1 MPASIRKFGITL
13 ALLSASI
20 APAQAPAIHWQPWS
34 SDVFTQAKRE
44 HKFVL
49 LDLEA
54 VWCHWCH
61 VMDEVTYAD
70 PAVRGELNDHYLLV
84 KVDQDSRPDLS
95 NRYEDYGW
103 PATVVFDA
111 DGGEIVKRQGYMP
124 PRPMLFLLEAIVKD
138 PSPGPSVV
146 PDAPVQFATN
156 STMSAAL
163 LVTLHKNFNLQY
175 DADASGW
182 GFGHKYLDADSV
194 EYAMLLA
201 LRGDK
206 QSEQRVRATLANEQ
220 KLIDP
225 VWGGAYQYSVD
236 GKWDEPH
243 YEKLIGIQSDVLR
256 TYSAAYAQWR
266 DPAYL
271 KAAKSIQTYVHSF
284 LTSPEGAFY
293 VSQDADVVP
302 GQHSDKYYA
311 LDDKGR
317 RRQGVPR
324 VDQHLYAREN
334 GWMIQALCTLY
345 AATGDRSALDSAE
358 TAAKWVIAHRS
369 IDPQKDGGAGFH
381 HGDHDAA
388 GPYLG
393 DTLSMGRAFLA
404 LYTVTGDR
412 QWLAR
417 ALSADTFIA
426 AQFPVQS
433 QSAAQS
439 QSKEKS
445 TPGFATS
452 KTATDASY
460 RPHPERDENAQ
471 LARFAN
477 LLYQYTGD
485 NAAKSN
491 ADRAMRYLATRPIA
505 LRPMAGTTLLAE
517 SEFTSDPIHI
527 TIVGAAGDATS
538 KQLFTDALASPSSY
552 KRIELWDPKQGKPV
566 RDDVTYPGMSKPAA
580 FLCRQRSCSTP
591 IFDSAKL
598 NAKISQALRQPQG

>member
-1 MPASIRKFGITL
+1 MPASLRKYVICL
-13 ALLSASI
+13 ALLTASI
-20 APAQAPAIHWQPWS
+20 APAQAPDIHWQSWS
-34 SDVFTQAKRE
+34 NDVFAQAKRE

-70 PAVRGELNDHYLLV
+70 PAVRKELNEHYLLV

-103 PATVVFDA
+103 PATVVFNA

-124 PRPMLFLLEAIVKD
+124 PKEMLGMLRAIVVD

-146 PDAPVQFATN
+146 AETPVQFATN
-156 STMSAAL
+156 STIPAAL
-163 LVTLHKNFNLQY
+163 LTALHKNFNAQY

-206 QSEQRVRATLANEQ
+206 QSEQRVRTTLANEQ

-236 GKWDEPH
+236 GNWNEPH

-256 TYSAAYAQWR
+256 TYAAAYAQWR

-271 KAAKSIQTYVHSF
+271 KAAHSIQSYVRNF
-284 LTSPEGAFY
+284 LTSPDGAFY
-293 VSQDADVVP
+293 VSQDADLTP
-302 GQHSDKYYA
+302 GEHSDRYYA

-317 RRQGVPR
+317 RKLGVPR

-334 GWMIQALCTLY
+334 GWMIQALCALY
-345 AATGDRSALDSAE
+345 AATGDRSALDSA
-358 TAAKWVIAHRS
+358 AASAKWVIAHRS
-369 IDPQKDGGAGFH
+369 IGNGGFH

-412 QWLAR
+412 QWLTR
-417 ALSADTFIA
+417 AQAANTFIA
-426 AQFPVQS
+426 AQFE
-433 QSAAQS
+433 
-439 QSKEKS
+439 EKS

-452 KTATDASY
+452 KTATDAAY
-460 RPHPERDENAQ
+460 HPHPERDENAQ

-485 NAAKSN
+485 PTAKAN

-505 LRPMAGTTLLAE
+505 LRPMAGTILLAGT
-517 SEFTSDPIHI
+517 EFSSDPIHI
-527 TIVGAAGDATS
+527 TIVGSATDPTS
-538 KQLFTDALASPSSY
+538 KQLFSDALASPSSY

-566 RDDVTYPGMSKPAA
+566 RDDVTYPEMSKPAA

-591 IFDSAKL
+591 IFDSVKL
-598 NAKISQALRQPQG
+598 NAKIGQALRQPQG